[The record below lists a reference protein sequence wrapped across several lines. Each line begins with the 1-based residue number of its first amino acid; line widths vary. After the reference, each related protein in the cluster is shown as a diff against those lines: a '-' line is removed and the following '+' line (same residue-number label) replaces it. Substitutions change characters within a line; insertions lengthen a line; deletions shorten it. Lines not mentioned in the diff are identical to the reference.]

1 MVGTFNGISYVEH
14 LGSTRICNLK
24 VIPRNKHDSSYF
36 VLFYI
41 FWQICPF
48 LSCFHCPSMIKSKD
62 LFKMHVLSDFTDL
75 SRTFRHCMCVK
86 SIVFVVAHY
95 IVNTLPTLM

>member
-1 MVGTFNGISYVEH
+1 
-14 LGSTRICNLK
+14 
-24 VIPRNKHDSSYF
+24 
-36 VLFYI
+36 
-41 FWQICPF
+41 
-48 LSCFHCPSMIKSKD
+48 MIKSKD

-95 IVNTLPTLM
+95 IVNTLPTLMRVICLLGLMFIWTWPLHANM